1 MERDSEINKALAA
14 ILFAVHDE
22 TVAAIEKFEPFQSP
36 HEGYAVIL
44 EEMDELKAHVWMNQ
58 SRRDINAMAREAIQ
72 VAAMA
77 VRFIHDVCNDIEG
90 RRPKVRDQSNQT

>member
-1 MERDSEINKALAA
+1 MSPDDPINKSIGA

-22 TVAAIEKFEPFQSP
+22 TVAAIAKFEPFQSP

-44 EEMDELKAHVWMNQ
+44 EELDELKAHVWMNQ
-58 SRRDINAMAREAIQ
+58 SKRDINAMVREAIQ

-77 VRFIHDVCNDIEG
+77 VRFIHDVGNDIDG
-90 RRPKVRDQSNQT
+90 RRPKVRS